1 MARMEWRNNSIKL
14 LSLLLAFVLWVYVTS
29 EQNPVR
35 EKFINVSLGH
45 TGLAPNFLIAGGLPE
60 TVRVRVQGNRN
71 QLNNIV
77 AADFKAVIHIP
88 EGKTGEFSLPVQM
101 TAPVGVRVAQVIPE
115 EVRVTLDRIEERH
128 ISVTVNLRGSP
139 AQGYTA
145 LAPVFQPG
153 AVLARG
159 PSRIINEINQVT
171 ALVDIQSAVR
181 DVEQVVPVA
190 AGPGNISFSPAAVR
204 VTVPIVSTLATKT
217 VPVVQSIAG
226 QPASGFTVRRS
237 FTEPA
242 TAVISGPSDVLNNIT
257 VIRTVPVD
265 IQGIDKNLAK
275 DVLLVAPQG
284 VTGLQPD
291 RVRVLVELSGEESPP
306 ANDSGARGS

>member
-35 EKFINVSLGH
+35 EKMINVSLGH
-45 TGLAPNFLIAGGLPE
+45 TGLAPNYLVAGGLPE

-71 QLNNIV
+71 QINNIV
-77 AADFKAVIHIP
+77 AADFKAVVQIP
-88 EGKTGEFSLPVQM
+88 EGKTGELSLPVQM
-101 TAPVGVRVAQVIPE
+101 TAPVGVRVAQVTPD
-115 EVRVTLDRIEERH
+115 EVRVTVDRIEERN

-145 LAPVFQPG
+145 LAPVFQPST
-153 AVLARG
+153 VLVRG
-159 PSRIINEINQVT
+159 PSRIINEINQAT

-181 DVEQVVPVA
+181 DIEQVVPVT

-217 VPVVQSIAG
+217 VPVAPSVTG

-237 FTEPA
+237 FTEPS
-242 TAVISGPSDVLNNIT
+242 TVVISGPADVLNNIT
-257 VIRTVPVD
+257 IIRTVPVD
-265 IQGIDKNLAK
+265 IQGIDKNLSK

-284 VTGLQPD
+284 VSGLQPD
-291 RVRVLVELSGEESPP
+291 RVRVLVELSSEESPP
-306 ANDSGARGS
+306 ANDSGAGGN